1 MRCLK
6 WIIPVG
12 CGLLTLLL
20 FHTVFLLAYVPTAS
34 MEPTIPNGS
43 IVLGIRSD
51 VRLENLE
58 RGDIV
63 FFQRDAQLLVK
74 RIAAMAGDTVQVNGA
89 ETVVPDDCIYVLG
102 DNGIASIDSRQWQ
115 EPFVRAEQVVAR
127 YLGE

>member
-12 CGLLTLLL
+12 CGLLTLIL

-58 RGDIV
+58 RGDLV

-74 RIAAMAGDTVQVNGA
+74 RIAAVAGDTVQVNGA
-89 ETVVPDDCIYVLG
+89 EKVVPDDCIYVLG
-102 DNGIASIDSRQWQ
+102 DNGNASIDSRQWQ